1 MRGRLAAMGVP
12 MQSACLVAAMF
23 AFAMSMVMPA
33 DSAAQSR
40 EAVDLELVLAVDV
53 SRSMDSFEQG
63 LQREGYVQAFRSPE
77 VVAAITSGLSGRIAV
92 TYMEWAG
99 ANLQNVIVPWTII
112 DGGESAARFADAL
125 SAQVPQRLSR
135 TSISGA
141 IGAAGALFG
150 SSGYSAMRRVIDI
163 SGDGPNNHGTPVTL
177 MRDDWVARGVVIN
190 GLPLMISPSA
200 QGFGIANLDEYY
212 ADCVVGGQA
221 SFVLPVY
228 SWAEFPRAVRQKLV
242 LEIAGVEPDPKSR
255 GRGVAVPV
263 QAERQPVD
271 CMIGEKLWERRMRDM
286 EWQ

>member
-1 MRGRLAAMGVP
+1 
-12 MQSACLVAAMF
+12 MF

-99 ANLQNVIVPWTII
+99 ASLQNVIVPWTII

-212 ADCVVGGQA
+212 ADCVVGGPA

-271 CMIGEKLWERRMRDM
+271 CMIGEKLWERRMREM

>member
-1 MRGRLAAMGVP
+1 MGVP
-12 MQSACLVAAMF
+12 MQSACLLAAMF
-23 AFAMSMVMPA
+23 AFAMSMLIPA

-53 SRSMDSFEQG
+53 SRSMDMVEQG

-99 ANLQNVIVPWTII
+99 ASLQNVIVPWTII
-112 DGGESAARFADAL
+112 DGAESAARFADAL
-125 SAQVPQRLSR
+125 SAQIPQRLSR

-141 IGAAGALFG
+141 INASGALFG
-150 SSGYSAMRRVIDI
+150 GSGYSAMRRVIDI
-163 SGDGPNNHGTPVTL
+163 SGDGPNNHGIPVTL
-177 MRDDWVARGVVIN
+177 MRDEWVGRGVVIN

-255 GRGVAVPV
+255 GRGMAVPV
-263 QAERQPVD
+263 QAQRQPVD
-271 CMIGEKLWERRMRDM
+271 CMIGEKLWERRMREM

>member
-1 MRGRLAAMGVP
+1 MGVP
-12 MQSACLVAAMF
+12 MQSACLAA
-23 AFAMSMVMPA
+23 AFFTLVLSLALPGKV
-33 DSAAQSR
+33 AAQSR
-40 EAVDLELVLAVDV
+40 ESVDLELVLAVDV

-99 ANLQNVIVPWTII
+99 ASLQNVIVPWTVI
-112 DGGESAARFADAL
+112 DSPESAARFADAL

-141 IGAAGALFG
+141 IGAAGALVG
-150 SSGYSAMRRVIDI
+150 GSGYTAMRRVIDV
-163 SGDGPNNHGTPVTL
+163 SGDGPNNHGMPVTL
-177 MRDDWVARGVVIN
+177 MRDEWVSRGVIIN

-212 ADCVVGGQA
+212 ADCVIGGPA

-242 LEIAGVEPDPKSR
+242 LEIAGVEPGPGAP
-255 GRGVAVPV
+255 GRAMAVTV
-263 QAERQPVD
+263 NAERQPVD
-271 CMIGEKLWERRMRDM
+271 CMIGEKLWERRRREM

>member
-1 MRGRLAAMGVP
+1 
-12 MQSACLVAAMF
+12 MQSACLAAALF
-23 AFAMSMVMPA
+23 ALVISLALPGNAVG
-33 DSAAQSR
+33 QSR

-53 SRSMDSFEQG
+53 SRSMDVIEQG

-77 VVAAITSGLSGRIAV
+77 VVAAITSGMSGRIAV

-99 ANLQNVIVPWTII
+99 AALQNVIVPWTII
-112 DGGESAARFADAL
+112 DSADSAARFADAL

-141 IGAAGALFG
+141 IGASGALFG
-150 SSGYSAMRRVIDI
+150 GSGYTAMRRVIDI
-163 SGDGPNNHGTPVTL
+163 SGDGPNNHGVPVTL
-177 MRDDWVARGVVIN
+177 MRDEWVGRGVVIN
-190 GLPLMISPSA
+190 GLPLMISPSS

-212 ADCVVGGQA
+212 ADCVVGGPA

-242 LEIAGVEPDPKSR
+242 LEIAGVEPEPKSLR
-255 GRGVAVPV
+255 NSMATPV

>member
-1 MRGRLAAMGVP
+1 MGVP

-23 AFAMSMVMPA
+23 AFAMSMLVPV
-33 DSAAQSR
+33 DSAAQAR
-40 EAVDLELVLAVDV
+40 ETVDLELVLAVDV

-63 LQREGYVQAFRSPE
+63 LQREGYVQAFRSPD

-99 ANLQNVIVPWTII
+99 AGLQNVIVPWTII
-112 DGGESAARFADAL
+112 DSAESAARFAEAL

-150 SSGYSAMRRVIDI
+150 SSGYSAMRRVIDV
-163 SGDGPNNHGTPVTL
+163 SGDGPNNHGVPVTL
-177 MRDDWVARGVVIN
+177 MRDEWVGRGVVIN

-221 SFVLPVY
+221 SFVLPVF

-242 LEIAGVEPDPKSR
+242 LEIAGVEQDPKSR
-255 GRGVAVPV
+255 GHSMVVPV
-263 QAERQPVD
+263 QAQRQPVD
-271 CMIGEKLWERRMRDM
+271 CMIGEKLWERRMREM

>member
-1 MRGRLAAMGVP
+1 MGVP

-23 AFAMSMVMPA
+23 AFAMSMLMPA

-53 SRSMDSFEQG
+53 SRSMDMVEQG

-99 ANLQNVIVPWTII
+99 ASLQNVIVPWTII
-112 DGGESAARFADAL
+112 DSAESAARFADAL

-141 IGAAGALFG
+141 IGASGALFG
-150 SSGYSAMRRVIDI
+150 GSGYSAMRRVIDI
-163 SGDGPNNHGTPVTL
+163 SGDGPNNHGIPVTL
-177 MRDDWVARGVVIN
+177 MRDEWVGRGVVIN

-242 LEIAGVEPDPKSR
+242 LEIAGVELDPKSR
-255 GRGVAVPV
+255 GRGMAVSV
-263 QAERQPVD
+263 QAQRQPVD
-271 CMIGEKLWERRMRDM
+271 CMIGEKLWERRMREM

>member
-1 MRGRLAAMGVP
+1 MGVP

-23 AFAMSMVMPA
+23 AFAMSMLIPA

-40 EAVDLELVLAVDV
+40 ETVDLELVLAVDV
-53 SRSMDSFEQG
+53 SRSMDMVEQG

-99 ANLQNVIVPWTII
+99 ASLQNVIVPWTII
-112 DGGESAARFADAL
+112 DSAESAARFADAL

-141 IGAAGALFG
+141 ISASGALFG
-150 SSGYSAMRRVIDI
+150 GSGYSTMRRVIDI
-163 SGDGPNNHGTPVTL
+163 SGDGPNNHGIPVTL
-177 MRDDWVARGVVIN
+177 MRDEWVGRGVVIN

-212 ADCVVGGQA
+212 ADCVVGGPA

-255 GRGVAVPV
+255 GRGMAVPV
-263 QAERQPVD
+263 QAQRQPVD
-271 CMIGEKLWERRMRDM
+271 CMIGEKLWERRMREM